1 MRLPTGSTIPASG
14 DREGGIAVAVDF
26 YKPSLSDRIFNI
38 VVFLLATF
46 SLVIVLYP
54 LILVVSSSFS
64 DGNSIVMGKVLL
76 LPVNANLGGYKEIF
90 GYQSVFIG
98 YANAILYMVVGTL
111 LNLTVSILMAYPLSR
126 LDLKGRKFLTLLLIF
141 TMLFNAGLIPNYL
154 LMRDLNLINSRLVM
168 ILPKAINA
176 YNIIV
181 MITYFRG
188 NVARELLEA
197 TKIDGCSDFRFVT
210 AILIPISKPMIA
222 VMTLFFAVGH
232 WNSYFDA
239 MIYLNSSSKFPL
251 QLVLKEILLQNQITP
266 DMMSTMNLTAEEMAM
281 RMGLSQQ
288 LKYALIVVS
297 SVPLMI
303 LYPFIQKYFVKGVMI
318 GSIKG

>member
-1 MRLPTGSTIPASG
+1 MGRRKKTMAHHADNQVVEPQVTSRWYRS
-14 DREGGIAVAVDF
+14 V
-26 YKPSLSDRIFNI
+26 SDRIYMAFI
-38 VVFLLATF
+38 YVMLVLAMLLV
-46 SLVIVLYP
+46 LVPFIF
-54 LILVVSSSFS
+54 ILASSFS
-64 DGNSIVMGKVLL
+64 SAEAISAGKVLFW
-76 LPVNANLGGYKEIF
+76 PVGFNVEGYKMILETS
-90 GYQSVFIG
+90 SVWRSFLMSL
-98 YANAILYMVVGTL
+98 LYMVAGTL
-111 LNLTVSILMAYPLSR
+111 ISLTLTVLMAYPLT
-126 LDLKGRKFLTLLLIF
+126 RKDFKANSFITVLMIITMFFSGGMIPTYLLINRLN
-141 TMLFNAGLIPNYL
+141 MLDTVWAIL
-154 LMRDLNLINSRLVM
+154 LPTALS
-168 ILPKAINA
+168 A
-176 YNIIV
+176 YNV
-181 MITYFRG
+181 VLVRTYMSSNFPKDLYEC
-188 NVARELLEA
+188 ASL
-197 TKIDGCSDFRFVT
+197 DGCSDFRFVT
-210 AILIPISKPMIA
+210 AILIPISKPIIA
-222 VMTLFFAVGH
+222 VMTLFFAMGH